1 MIEEKSMQIVEK
13 LVRNGWTGKSGLYV
27 SVVPNKRSKDIIK
40 AVADAL
46 GTECDYDDLH
56 CTVMYSKY
64 DSPKEKSTFPKT
76 KTFRAV
82 MKDIRLFGKNEDS
95 LVITLESADLVAEHE
110 RLKKLG
116 AKHSWEFYLPHVTI
130 QTGKPW
136 DDYYLENVI
145 DSINGRELV
154 FNGYSW
160 DDVVED

>member
-13 LVRNGWTGKSGLYV
+13 LIRNGWTGKSGLYV
-27 SVVPNKRSKDIIK
+27 SVVPNKRSKDIIM
-40 AVADAL
+40 AVADVL

-64 DSPKEKSTFPKT
+64 DSPAEKSYPKT
-76 KTFRAV
+76 KTFRAR
-82 MKDIRLFGKNEDS
+82 MKDIQLYGKNEDS
-95 LVITLESADLVAEHE
+95 LVITLESADLQAEHE

-116 AKHSWEFYLPHVTI
+116 AKHSWEFYSPHVTI